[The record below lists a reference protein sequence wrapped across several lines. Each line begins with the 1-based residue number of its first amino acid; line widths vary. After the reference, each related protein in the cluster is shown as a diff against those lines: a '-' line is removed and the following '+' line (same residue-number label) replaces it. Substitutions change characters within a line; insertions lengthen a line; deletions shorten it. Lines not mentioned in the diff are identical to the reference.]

1 MRELAGDHYDPKM
14 PPTRGHDLK
23 LFPCDDDLVV
33 LKMPPTRGHDLK
45 QQLVFTLQLLHGC
58 PPHGGTT

>member
-1 MRELAGDHYDPKM
+1 M
-14 PPTRGHDLK
+14 K